1 LTQELTKP
9 YTFTILIYM
18 DFLRIKQ
25 VAGLTGKSER
35 TIQRLLKQIKQEK
48 PNYYSKHTRKAPG
61 EPKAIEVNEQL
72 LVDYKLIKA
81 KAHSSEQENNR
92 KAPTD
97 SYYLEIFH
105 EQLKAKD
112 KQIEAIN
119 DRLREVQLNLNYL
132 MQKIPQLEAPKNNAH
147 NATSDAVSDGIVV
160 DEEQQASDRVE
171 PKQSE
176 KKANIENNKKQSKT
190 SRSTSHKKK
199 NKGLKTNATRAKKG
213 QQGKKKAK
221 KPGFWQKAVK
231 WLNS

>member
-1 LTQELTKP
+1 
-9 YTFTILIYM
+9 M

-48 PNYYSKHTRKAPG
+48 PNYYNKYTRKAPG

-72 LVDYKLIKA
+72 LADYKLIKI
-81 KAHSSEQENNR
+81 KAHSSEQQKNSKE
-92 KAPTD
+92 PPD
-97 SYYLEIFH
+97 SYYLEILH
-105 EQLKAKD
+105 EQLQAKD

-147 NATSDAVSDGIVV
+147 NATSVAVSEEVIVG
-160 DEEQQASDRVE
+160 EEQHTPGAENRKE
-171 PKQSE
+171 T
-176 KKANIENNKKQSKT
+176 ANIENNQKQSKT
-190 SRSTSHKKK
+190 SRPTSHKKK
-199 NKGLKTNATRAKKG
+199 NKGLKMNATRAKKG
-213 QQGKKKAK
+213 QQGKKGAK
-221 KPGFWQKAVK
+221 KPGFWQRAAK

>member
-1 LTQELTKP
+1 
-9 YTFTILIYM
+9 M
-18 DFLRIKQ
+18 DFYRVKE

-35 TIQRLLKQIKQEK
+35 TIQRLLQEIKK
-48 PNYYSKHTRKAPG
+48 GTPDYYYNHVRKAPG
-61 EPKAIEVNEQL
+61 KVKILEIAEKL
-72 LVDYKLIKA
+72 LTDYKLIKT
-81 KAHSSEQENNR
+81 KKEPEKQENNR
-92 KAPTD
+92 KAPPD
-97 SYYLEIFH
+97 SYYLEILH

-147 NATSDAVSDGIVV
+147 NATSDAVSDEVIVG
-160 DEEQQASDRVE
+160 EEQSPETKNRKE
-171 PKQSE
+171 T
-176 KKANIENNKKQSKT
+176 ANIENNKKQSKT
-190 SRSTSHKKK
+190 SRPTSRKKK

>member
-1 LTQELTKP
+1 
-9 YTFTILIYM
+9 M

-72 LVDYKLIKA
+72 LADYKLIKT
-81 KAHSSEQENNR
+81 KSQHSEQTNNR
-92 KAPTD
+92 QVPPD
-97 SYYLEIFH
+97 SYYLEILH

-160 DEEQQASDRVE
+160 DEEQQTPGAKN
-171 PKQSE
+171 PKE
-176 KKANIENNKKQSKT
+176 TTNIENNKKQPRT

-199 NKGLKTNATRAKKG
+199 NKGLKTQATRAKER
-213 QQGKKKAK
+213 QQGKKKVK